1 MPASA
6 VVFWDID
13 GTLVRGSLE
22 RLFLKYLLQQEH
34 VTRIGTAANVLSLA
48 LHFPP
53 PKSYQIKLAYL
64 RNQKVS
70 EVESW
75 IQRCWQE
82 SIKQNL
88 FDGARQVITQLANTG
103 ARQVL
108 LSGTL
113 KPLASPLMKY
123 LGIDEII
130 AAEPEIVN
138 QRYSGRL
145 IEPHPHG
152 EYKTLYAERWLEE
165 NNLSWDKVT
174 ALANHVND
182 RYLLKKASRAIAV
195 HPDKK
200 LRQIAKRQ
208 GWPIANHL
216 SELHVILT
224 GRSGGLSS

>member
-1 MPASA
+1 MSASA

-13 GTLVRGSLE
+13 GTLVSGSLE

-53 PKSYQIKLAYL
+53 PKSYQFKLAYL
-64 RNQKVS
+64 RDQKVS

-113 KPLASPLMKY
+113 KPLAAPLMTF

-138 QRYSGRL
+138 QRFSGRL

-152 EYKTLYAERWLEE
+152 IHKAFYAERWLAE
-165 NNLSWDKVT
+165 NNMSWGKVT
-174 ALANHVND
+174 ALANHAND
-182 RYLLKKASRAIAV
+182 RYLLKKASRAIAL
-195 HPDKK
+195 HPDQK

-208 GWPIANHL
+208 GWPIANSL
-216 SELHVILT
+216 EDVVAYVIQ
-224 GRSGGLSS
+224 

>member
-1 MPASA
+1 MSASA

-34 VTRIGTAANVLSLA
+34 VTRIGTAANVLLLA
-48 LHFPP
+48 LYFPP

-64 RNQKVS
+64 RNQKVG
-70 EVESW
+70 EVETW
-75 IQRCWQE
+75 IQRCWDE

-113 KPLASPLMKY
+113 KPLASPLMTH

-152 EYKTLYAERWLEE
+152 EYKALYAERWLAA
-165 NNLSWDKVT
+165 NDLSWDRVV
-174 ALANHVND
+174 ALANHGND

-195 HPDKK
+195 HPDQK
-200 LRQIAKRQ
+200 LRQIAKHQ
-208 GWPIANHL
+208 DWPIANNL
-216 SELHVILT
+216 KDVAAYVIQ
-224 GRSGGLSS
+224 